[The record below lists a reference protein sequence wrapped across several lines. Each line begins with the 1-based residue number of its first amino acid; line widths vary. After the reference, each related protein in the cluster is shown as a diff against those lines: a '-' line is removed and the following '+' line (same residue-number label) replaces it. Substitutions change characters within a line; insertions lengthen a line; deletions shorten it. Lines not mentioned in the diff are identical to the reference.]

1 MMKKIFLFSLL
12 VFLST
17 IIQAQSFEGK
27 IVFNVTING
36 IDDPQA
42 SAMLPKEATAYFKGT
57 KSRMEMSLMMG
68 MKNVTITDGATN
80 KSTTLMDLMGNK
92 YAIDNST
99 DKTTEESKKLYES
112 AKVSITNEKKKIAG
126 YTCTKAIVEFPSL
139 TSKGQTEKIEMW
151 FTKELSL
158 NKSYANGPMSKIDG
172 SVLEFNINQG
182 AFVMNL
188 SAKEVLKQNVSD
200 ELFIVP
206 SNYKIMTA
214 DELKKSLGGQ

>member
-1 MMKKIFLFSLL
+1 MKKIILFSLI
-12 VFLST
+12 VFLGT
-17 IIQAQSFEGK
+17 IINAQTFEGK
-27 IVFNVTING
+27 IVFTVAING

-42 SAMLPKEATAYFKGT
+42 SAMLPKEATAYFKGS
-57 KSRMEMSLMMG
+57 KSRMEMSMMMG

-80 KSTTLMDLMGNK
+80 KSITLMDLMGSK

-99 DKTTEESKKLYES
+99 DKNTEESKKLYES
-112 AKVSITNEKKKIAG
+112 AKVEITSEKKKIAG
-126 YTCTKAIVEFPSL
+126 YSCTKAIVEFPSQ
-139 TSKGQTEKIEMW
+139 TNKGQTEKIEMW

-158 NKSYANGPMSKIDG
+158 NKSYASGPMSKIDG

-188 SAKEVLKQNVSD
+188 SAKEVVKQDVAK

-206 SNYKIMTA
+206 SDYKIMTA
-214 DELKKSLGGQ
+214 DELKKALGGH